1 MSAMMKALV
10 YEGPKIMEMRSVPVP
25 VPKSDEVLIRVEQ
38 AGICGSELSGY
49 LGHNSLRKPPLIM
62 GHEFSGTIEASGGD
76 AARFH
81 KGDRV
86 TVNPLLSCGSCS
98 FCIRGNGHLCPS
110 RKLLG
115 AALPGAFAEWIVAP
129 ARNVYRLEDHVSF
142 EEGAMAEPFAVAVH
156 ITELLRLS
164 PDDRLLIVG
173 AGPIGMLVLQAAR
186 QYGVTDIAVL
196 DINPERLEI
205 IREIG
210 GLAAESYEALPEEW
224 TKAGFDA
231 AVDAVGLGAT
241 RRQCIN
247 AVRAGGKVV
256 FSGLHEADSTLPV
269 NTAVRNEIQ
278 MTGAFAYSSADF
290 ERALH
295 WIGKGKMNMLPWT
308 VKFPLEQGAAC
319 FERLL
324 GAPGKIAKILL
335 TLRES

>member
-1 MSAMMKALV
+1 MSTTMKALV
-10 YEGPKIMEMRSVPVP
+10 YEGPRIMEMRAVPIPVP
-25 VPKSDEVLIRVEQ
+25 EADEVLIRVEQ

-62 GHEFSGTIEASGGD
+62 GHEFSGTVEASGSS
-76 AARFH
+76 AKRFGN
-81 KGDRV
+81 GDRV

-115 AALPGAFAEWIVAP
+115 AGKPGAFAEWIVVP
-129 ARNVYRLEDHVSF
+129 ERNVYRLEDHISF

-156 ITELLRLS
+156 ITELLRLA
-164 PDDRLLIVG
+164 PDDRLLIAG

-205 IREIG
+205 IRDLG
-210 GLAAESYEALPEEW
+210 GFAAESYEALPEEW

-231 AVDAVGLGAT
+231 AVDAVGLGVT

-247 AVRAGGKVV
+247 SVRAGGKVV
-256 FSGLHEADSTLPV
+256 FSGLHEADSALPV
-269 NTAVRNEIQ
+269 NTAVRNEVT

-290 ERALH
+290 ERALQ

-308 VKFPLEQGAAC
+308 VKYPLEQGAEC
-319 FERLL
+319 FEKLL
-324 GAPGKIAKILL
+324 NAPGKIAKILL
-335 TLRES
+335 TLK